1 MSKALR
7 GPPGGFRTG
16 QRNSVP
22 DEVIRIAD
30 DFRNIRGS
38 FRVMGLVDIGT
49 QASLVRVASGKYV
62 FLDSYTLRDDVKR
75 AVLELTDD
83 GNAVEAI
90 LNLHPFHTVHCA
102 AMHRDFPNAKL
113 YGTERHAERAPD
125 LPWEALR
132 TDHKELHEKYS
143 QDLDFSVPRGVQFVT
158 SNENVHFSSVLAYHR
173 ASRTIHVDDT
183 LMFMR
188 FPWRRVSFHPT
199 LRLAL
204 EQRAG
209 AAADFRTWA
218 EELAE
223 SWRDAENLCAAHT
236 SALTADRMGS
246 RTLHERILKALDL
259 VSGTLDAHTKK
270 FG

>member
-1 MSKALR
+1 M
-7 GPPGGFRTG
+7 T
-16 QRNSVP
+16 
-22 DEVIRIAD
+22 DEIIRIAD

-38 FRVMGLVDIGT
+38 FRILGFVDIGT
-49 QASLVRVASGKYV
+49 QASLVRLASGRFV
-62 FLDSYTLRDDVKR
+62 LLDSYTLQGDVKR
-75 AVLELTDD
+75 EVLELTDD
-83 GNAVEAI
+83 GAAVEAI

-113 YGTERHAERAPD
+113 YGTDRHAERAPE

-132 TDHKELHEKYS
+132 TDHKELHEKYA
-143 QDLDFSVPRGVQFVT
+143 QDFDFSVPRGVHFVA

-173 ASRTIHVDDT
+173 ASKTIHVDDT

-199 LRLAL
+199 LMQAL
-204 EQRAG
+204 EERAG
-209 AAADFRTWA
+209 AAADFRAWA
-218 EELAE
+218 TGLAE

-236 SALTADRMGS
+236 SALTAERMGS
-246 RTLHERILKALDL
+246 KTLYERILTALEL
-259 VSGTLDAHTKK
+259 VSGTLDAHAKK